1 MSIKSL
7 FQIIIICFIIL
18 IIGSVY
24 VKYFSA
30 KQDIIQ
36 ETVKSENNNLEK
48 IKKLEKKLLDLEIKN
63 QELNNKIENS
73 NSKNVLT
80 DNKKKVEDKKVVK
93 RKIET
98 DENAIKNE
106 KKKVDSKNDESAMK
120 NEKKKVDSKN
130 DESAMKNEKK
140 KVDTKTIK
148 NLVKDVEYTS
158 VDEKGNKFYLL
169 ANSAKSNPNNNDILD
184 LDNVRGKIT
193 SDKRDTIYIVSD
205 YAQYDTINLNSKFY
219 ENVIINYQDKEIN
232 CLNFD
237 INMDTNKAVAY
248 NDVIITDPK
257 SIMKAGIVEFD
268 LKTKDIVINP
278 ENTNSDIQVITN

>member
-24 VKYFSA
+24 IKYFDND
-30 KQDIIQ
+30 QNIVE
-36 ETVKSENNNLEK
+36 ETNTSETKNLEQ
-48 IKKLEKKLLDLEIKN
+48 IKELEKKLLDLEIKN
-63 QELNNKIENS
+63 QELNNKIKNS
-73 NSKNVLT
+73 NSKNVLEEK
-80 DNKKKVEDKKVVK
+80 KKKVEDNKEVN

-98 DENAIKNE
+98 EEN
-106 KKKVDSKNDESAMK
+106 AMK
-120 NEKKKVDSKN
+120 NEKKKLDSKN
-130 DESAMKNEKK
+130 DENAMKNEKKKLHSKNDENATKNEKK

-219 ENVIINYQDKEIN
+219 ENVIINYQDKKIN